1 MRSAIYEGT
10 VRHRRVAEHEH
21 AFTYKVAM
29 QYVDLD
35 EVDVLVGG
43 RLTKPGLGV
52 TRFRRSD
59 FYGDPSVPLADAV
72 RGLVRQRT
80 GRSVEGPVRLL
91 THLRSLGHCF
101 NPVSFYYCFAA
112 DGERLE
118 ALVAEVT
125 NTPWGERHA
134 YVLARPAAADDG
146 DKTVLSGSFAKEFHV
161 SPFMG
166 MDQRY
171 TWKVPVPGDSLFV
184 HLESNEAAERVFDAT
199 LQLDRKPFD
208 RKTLRRIALRYP
220 AASRRMLLL
229 IYVHALVLRLKGVKV
244 KPHPGVAAP

>member
-1 MRSAIYEGT
+1 
-10 VRHRRVAEHEH
+10 
-21 AFTYKVAM
+21 M

-35 EVDVLVGG
+35 EVDQLVGG
-43 RLTKPGLGV
+43 RLVKSGFGV

-59 FYGDPSVPLADAV
+59 FYGDPAVSLADAV
-72 RGLVRQRT
+72 RGLVHERT
-80 GRSVEGPVRLL
+80 GRTLDGPIRLL

-134 YVLARPAAADDG
+134 YVLARPADSDG
-146 DKTVLSGSFAKEFHV
+146 KAVLSGSFAKEFHV

-171 TWKVPVPGDSLFV
+171 SWKVPAPGDSLFV
-184 HLESNEAAERVFDAT
+184 HLESNQHAERVFDAT

-208 RKTLRRIALRYP
+208 RRTLRRVALRYP
-220 AASRRMLLL
+220 TASRRMLLL
-229 IYVHALVLRLKGVKV
+229 IYIHALVLRLKGVKV
-244 KPHPGVAAP
+244 KPHPGVVAP